1 MSGYLRD
8 AAGRT
13 YPVRDGLTLGRVS
26 GCDVVLQDGKAS
38 RRHAKIVVE
47 AGVVELE
54 DLGSS
59 NGTLLNGKPVTRR
72 VLRGG
77 DEIQIGATV
86 ITYVEGEAPRTA
98 PAAAV
103 ATPASSPPASSPVAP
118 AATPAST
125 DDNDLFGDDDEL
137 FGGDAAPAPAPA
149 ASAAPE
155 RIPPPPVAPP
165 PVAQPPVAPPLAP
178 PSRVVEFADE
188 VVEVKRRDEPVA
200 KGKPAAPAAPGAVQS
215 QQRILQFSKKDAKQG
230 VLGDDLAQVG
240 GGARWLVY
248 LLVLAVGG
256 GIAYGVITMMR

>member
-1 MSGYLRD
+1 VSGYLRD

-13 YPVRDGLTLGRVS
+13 CPVRDGLTLGRVS

-103 ATPASSPPASSPVAP
+103 AAPASSPSASAPAS
-118 AATPAST
+118 TPAST
-125 DDNDLFGDDDEL
+125 ADNDLFGDDDDL
-137 FGGDAAPAPAPA
+137 FGGDAAPAPAPVPA

-155 RIPPPPVAPP
+155 RVPP
-165 PVAQPPVAPPLAP
+165 PVAQPPVAPAPAP

>member
-13 YPVRDGLTLGRVS
+13 YPVRDGLTLGRVA

-86 ITYVEGEAPRTA
+86 ITYVEGEAPR
-98 PAAAV
+98 AAAAAPV
-103 ATPASSPPASSPVAP
+103 ATPATASPASTP
-118 AATPAST
+118 AATPAPAAT
-125 DDNDLFGDDDEL
+125 DDNDLFGEEDDL

-149 ASAAPE
+149 ASPAPE
-155 RIPPPPVAPP
+155 RVPSPPPPPVTPP
-165 PVAQPPVAPPLAP
+165 PPAPSP
-178 PSRVVEFADE
+178 RVVEFADE
-188 VVEVKRRDEPVA
+188 VVEVKRRDEPAA
-200 KGKPAAPAAPGAVQS
+200 KGRPAAPAAPGAVQS

-248 LLVLAVGG
+248 LLVLLVGG
-256 GIAYGVITMMR
+256 GIAYGVIAMLR